1 MSKKSN
7 SDKLAKKL
15 EVILSKVD
23 IVMRNGLIVALFLII
38 DGINF
43 ILNPEATI
51 EGMARNIIL
60 LALIA
65 ALSIFVANLTAKTRN
80 KKTVILSAIVV
91 VIGIIL
97 FIFPSLIAA
106 YIQIIL
112 AVFIIYNGVSNIA
125 KALNLNKLSNFVQ
138 NIAGKISKISNRK
151 KPAPSK
157 EKAERIAQFKEVNKS
172 VNSSMEE
179 QAAKL
184 INPLK
189 GAVDK
194 ASKFS
199 ALYIIANI
207 VSIIIGIMLLILPEV
222 SMTVWGILFIY
233 TGIPNLLAAAKSMQL
248 IQKVKEKKFKEILYG
263 DEKSSKNPTKNKKP
277 MVK

>member
-23 IVMRNGLIVALFLII
+23 IVMRNGLIIALFLII

-80 KKTVILSAIVV
+80 RKTVILSAIVV
-91 VIGIIL
+91 AIGIIL
-97 FIFPSLIAA
+97 FIFPGLIAA

-125 KALNLNKLSNFVQ
+125 KALNLNKL
-138 NIAGKISKISNRK
+138 
-151 KPAPSK
+151 
-157 EKAERIAQFKEVNKS
+157 
-172 VNSSMEE
+172 
-179 QAAKL
+179 
-184 INPLK
+184 
-189 GAVDK
+189 
-194 ASKFS
+194 
-199 ALYIIANI
+199 
-207 VSIIIGIMLLILPEV
+207 
-222 SMTVWGILFIY
+222 
-233 TGIPNLLAAAKSMQL
+233 
-248 IQKVKEKKFKEILYG
+248 
-263 DEKSSKNPTKNKKP
+263 
-277 MVK
+277 